1 MKIIVVGIGKV
12 GYTVA
17 DQLSNEHH
25 DVTIVDTNEKVLNAV
40 LNNLD
45 VIAVHGNGAS
55 RKVLSEAGVDGSDEI
70 NLLCCLLATKL
81 GANGTIARVRNH
93 EYYEDVRLIKD
104 SLGLSMVINP
114 EKEAAEE
121 ILRILKYPSAKNID
135 TFAKGKINIVSF
147 TATKNCTL
155 CGSTN
160 YWNCIN
166 D

>member
-12 GYTVA
+12 GFTVA

-55 RKVLSEAGVDGSDEI
+55 RKVLSEAGVEESDLVIALTGSDEI

-93 EYYEDVRLIKD
+93 VYYEDVRLIKD

-147 TATKNCTL
+147 ARNVL
-155 CGSTN
+155 P
-160 YWNCIN
+160 
-166 D
+166 